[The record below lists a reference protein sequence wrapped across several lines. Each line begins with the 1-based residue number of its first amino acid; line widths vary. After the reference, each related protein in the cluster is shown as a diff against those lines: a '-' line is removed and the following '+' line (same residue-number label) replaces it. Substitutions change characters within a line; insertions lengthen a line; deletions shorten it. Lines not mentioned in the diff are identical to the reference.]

1 MATIIK
7 IPINERDR
15 YPKLILLYK
24 KYNDITAEHCIG
36 LIKDLYK
43 GIKDD
48 WINPLTKRSIKT
60 TSDRFISFLSTCY
73 YKWGDNRLEIDTP
86 NWKIDLTYKEHI
98 TKFIP
103 VEYLFEI
110 PLFTQHPNLLP
121 SGKRQPHPPVMRRSP
136 LFYSPQEAATNAPR
150 RSAYSTSSSSSGKR
164 QPSPPVMPRSPS
176 INSPQGAATNAPR
189 RRPRSSSRTS
199 IKSISPPRIR
209 NIQLLPSPQG
219 AVANAPRRSAYSTSS
234 STSSSSSGKR
244 QPPPPVM
251 PRSPRSNSPKRSKSP
266 ITKKLTFS
274 MKSSDTIIAKTML
287 NANQLKES
295 DCDKLLKEMKKKMRN
310 KTDIEILDIM
320 LTDPITT
327 KEIGIDSPFIKSYLA
342 KCYYGFDNK
351 NIKKNIDKLV
361 NIGDLD
367 NFKNFADKKAREEE
381 EELLKR
387 VKEKEEFV
395 KRRPDIEKFIAV
407 RINTF
412 NEVCDELIDKC
423 KDGILPSHK
432 YIADIVN
439 AILAIIYTKYLHLYD
454 NITPT
459 TYDKPL
465 HIYMYDEDFH
475 KYYIDNGLNSQLFT
489 HIIYQKDDLMKSLNE
504 TKIDLKPKTIE
515 RYKENTLFNRQYV
528 FELSKK
534 DKDTTIKYNMIN
546 SRKQDFNALELV
558 ATLEYAY
565 NLLFYKD
572 PFNYNITNSILPKII
587 KIECLTHSVLGH
599 FDEILHT
606 INTRLKTL
614 PVIKDVR
621 STSDKRYNNVIVAMK
636 ECEFGDNDMIRKN
649 ILYSLNAQVPSYIK
663 KYITLYSEA
672 TLGLKDFY
680 KDKIYYNYGYTGTFP
695 LFTWI
700 PISSSGSD
708 GTIYNFPS
716 SSKWQPYGADKTEIF
731 KQVDKAYKNYYT
743 QPFSKSLNETI
754 YKVISGESTD
764 VDTRMTKRINETI
777 GIYKDMDK
785 AETYKNEK
793 IYLYHGTNQ
802 KLHYMDG
809 KKDDIELLGFLSTTL
824 NIYTASF
831 YSEVGLKGNGFIYII
846 EVDDTQ
852 TYINLNDN
860 LYQILLLPHSIIRI
874 LHTFDYIG
882 ITIILCRLIETPTKE
897 QSIELY
903 NKLLAAAELTAA
915 KVAVFYYIK
924 RNNNA
929 VPICAGF
936 RGDDLFK
943 KEQLLSWYIRGV
955 KNTCNTKIKSEYMDI
970 FQIPREWLAAIP
982 ILLPLDNRYELY
994 VYFSLLQENEL
1005 YLIKGEKTKGVYGGF
1020 DDIKYSIHQHFIKD
1034 CYKSLN
1040 IPCIDY
1046 AFLHG
1051 DENTKNAIATGILLD
1066 DYKANRKSQYKYDI
1080 NNLLI
1085 DCIFNFDSIDNN
1097 NKKLDLPGVVNS
1109 SKVLFYADKI
1119 EGFRNA
1125 GLYINGIINPLFR
1138 FDSNEQLDYILE
1150 YVNKNKRFLYK
1161 YSEAIDT
1168 DLEKHFECCNK
1179 KFTKLVGII
1188 DNLKEQYSN
1197 FINDILQAN
1206 SVSNNSN
1213 KELEE
1218 LKDMLNKLA
1227 DTLKQRALFHI
1238 SLTSDIRVEQKSD
1251 TQVVKFIKLI
1261 RKALSDEGDPA
1272 NDILLPENS
1281 EFADLIIL
1289 CEEDKK
1295 TKGGF
1300 RKTKVVGDYLNQII
1314 PKDYINAKV
1323 KEQGMRK
1330 SSGTKREEKRRIL
1343 IEETNNEINA
1353 SISGYKSMYKFEDLP
1368 EDFQKYYGKKNKGK
1382 EVDVDISNSCHIRL
1396 VPRKD

>member
-1 MATIIK
+1 MANKATYESTAPKISHLYRKYDEIALDHCKSLIAHLYEGKVGSWVNPITGNTI
-7 IPINERDR
+7 NNGS
-15 YPKLILLYK
+15 Y
-24 KYNDITAEHCIG
+24 IT
-36 LIKDLYK
+36 
-43 GIKDD
+43 
-48 WINPLTKRSIKT
+48 
-60 TSDRFISFLSTCY
+60 ISFLS
-73 YKWGDNRLEIDTP
+73 
-86 NWKIDLTYKEHI
+86 
-98 TKFIP
+98 
-103 VEYLFEI
+103 
-110 PLFTQHPNLLP
+110 
-121 SGKRQPHPPVMRRSP
+121 
-136 LFYSPQEAATNAPR
+136 
-150 RSAYSTSSSSSGKR
+150 
-164 QPSPPVMPRSPS
+164 
-176 INSPQGAATNAPR
+176 
-189 RRPRSSSRTS
+189 
-199 IKSISPPRIR
+199 
-209 NIQLLPSPQG
+209 
-219 AVANAPRRSAYSTSS
+219 
-234 STSSSSSGKR
+234 
-244 QPPPPVM
+244 
-251 PRSPRSNSPKRSKSP
+251 
-266 ITKKLTFS
+266 
-274 MKSSDTIIAKTML
+274 
-287 NANQLKES
+287 
-295 DCDKLLKEMKKKMRN
+295 
-310 KTDIEILDIM
+310 
-320 LTDPITT
+320 
-327 KEIGIDSPFIKSYLA
+327 
-342 KCYYGFDNK
+342 KCYYLWGNK
-351 NIKKNIDKLV
+351 IATINSKKLKY
-361 NIGDLD
+361 
-367 NFKNFADKKAREEE
+367 KKH
-381 EELLKR
+381 
-387 VKEKEEFV
+387 
-395 KRRPDIEKFIAV
+395 IEKFIAKEYLFDISAIKQLAV
-407 RINTF
+407 SKQKKKDKAVVSMNTMGHRGGLLHGINSRSPSNSPPAARRRSPSLSPPAARRRSPSNSPPAAQSSNPLKLEFPENIKKSSNSIVKGKYITG
-412 NEVCDELIDKC
+412 DELTEERCNNFLTDIENKLRGKTETELSNINIKDPISGVDIAIGSQKLLIYLSKCYYSFDKPIQDRISKIVYDVEDLIVLTDDKEKIKQAIPIIEGKLKKLMDNFNKC
-423 KDGILPSHK
+423 CDNLIVNCNDGILPSHK

-439 AILAIIYTKYLHLYD
+439 AILVIIYTKYLHLYD

-475 KYYIDNGLNSQLFT
+475 KYYIKNELNSQSFT
-489 HIIYQKDDLMKSLNE
+489 YIIYQKDDLTKSLNE
-504 TKIDLKPKTIE
+504 TRIDLKPKTIDK
-515 RYKENTLFNRQYV
+515 YKENTLFNHQYV

-546 SRKQDFNALELV
+546 SRQQYFNALELPT
-558 ATLEYAY
+558 TLEYAY
-565 NLLFYKD
+565 NLLFNKD

-587 KIECLTHSVLGH
+587 KIECLTPSVLIH
-599 FDEILHT
+599 FDGILHT
-606 INTRLKTL
+606 INTRLETL

-663 KYITLYSEA
+663 KYITLYSDA

-680 KDKIYYNYGYTGTFP
+680 KDKIYYNYGYTGSFP
-695 LFTWI
+695 IFSWI
-700 PISSSGSD
+700 PISSSEPD

-754 YKVISGESTD
+754 YKVISGKSTD
-764 VDTRMTKRINETI
+764 VDKRMTKRIKETI
-777 GIYKDMDK
+777 GIYKDMDR
-785 AETYKNEK
+785 AETYKNKK
-793 IYLYHGTNQ
+793 IYLYHGTNK
-802 KLHYMDG
+802 KLHNMDD
-809 KKDDIELLGFLSTTL
+809 KKEDIELLGFLSTTL

-915 KVAVFYYIK
+915 ELTAAKVAVFYYI
-924 RNNNA
+924 RQNNNA
-929 VPICAGF
+929 APICAGLNKQE
-936 RGDDLFK
+936 DFK
-943 KEQLLSWYIRGV
+943 LKQKV
-955 KNTCNTKIKSEYMDI
+955 KCNSDYFNAKITDEYMDI
-970 FQIPREWLAAIP
+970 FQIPREYLMNDI
-982 ILLPLDNRYELY
+982 LPLDNDFKDNKLY

-1040 IPCIDY
+1040 IHCIDY

-1051 DENTKNAIATGILLD
+1051 DKKTKNAIATGILLD

-1097 NKKLDLPGVVNS
+1097 NKKLDLPGVDNS

-1138 FDSNEQLDYILE
+1138 FDKDEQLDYILE
-1150 YVNKNKRFLYK
+1150 YVKKYRKFLSK
-1161 YSEAIDT
+1161 YSEASEEN
-1168 DLEKHFECCNK
+1168 LKKHFECCNK
-1179 KFTKLVGII
+1179 KFEKLVGII
-1188 DNLKEQYSN
+1188 DDLKEQYLK

-1206 SVSNNSN
+1206 SVSNSSMVELAELNS
-1213 KELEE
+1213 
-1218 LKDMLNKLA
+1218 MLNQLA
-1227 DTLKQRALFHI
+1227 DTLRLRALFHI
-1238 SLTSDIRVEQKSD
+1238 SLTSDKRVKLTSD
-1251 TQVVKFIKLI
+1251 TQVVKFINLI

-1281 EFADLIIL
+1281 EFADLTIL
-1289 CEEDKK
+1289 CNEDKK

-1300 RKTKVVGDYLNQII
+1300 RKTKVVVGDYLNQILKSDI
-1314 PKDYINAKV
+1314 KDNV

-1330 SSGTKREEKRRIL
+1330 SSGTTREEKRRKL

>member
-1 MATIIK
+1 MANIK
-7 IPINERDR
+7 QPMKAQP
-15 YPKLILLYK
+15 PKISHIYRKYDEIALDHCKSLIAHLYEGK
-24 KYNDITAEHCIG
+24 VG
-36 LIKDLYK
+36 S
-43 GIKDD
+43 
-48 WINPLTKRSIKT
+48 WINPITGNTINNGSYIT
-60 TSDRFISFLSTCY
+60 ISFLS
-73 YKWGDNRLEIDTP
+73 
-86 NWKIDLTYKEHI
+86 
-98 TKFIP
+98 
-103 VEYLFEI
+103 
-110 PLFTQHPNLLP
+110 
-121 SGKRQPHPPVMRRSP
+121 
-136 LFYSPQEAATNAPR
+136 
-150 RSAYSTSSSSSGKR
+150 
-164 QPSPPVMPRSPS
+164 
-176 INSPQGAATNAPR
+176 
-189 RRPRSSSRTS
+189 
-199 IKSISPPRIR
+199 
-209 NIQLLPSPQG
+209 
-219 AVANAPRRSAYSTSS
+219 
-234 STSSSSSGKR
+234 
-244 QPPPPVM
+244 
-251 PRSPRSNSPKRSKSP
+251 
-266 ITKKLTFS
+266 
-274 MKSSDTIIAKTML
+274 
-287 NANQLKES
+287 
-295 DCDKLLKEMKKKMRN
+295 
-310 KTDIEILDIM
+310 
-320 LTDPITT
+320 
-327 KEIGIDSPFIKSYLA
+327 
-342 KCYYGFDNK
+342 KCYYLWGNK
-351 NIKKNIDKLV
+351 IATINSKKLKY
-361 NIGDLD
+361 
-367 NFKNFADKKAREEE
+367 KKH
-381 EELLKR
+381 
-387 VKEKEEFV
+387 
-395 KRRPDIEKFIAV
+395 IEKFIAKEYLFDISAIKQLAV
-407 RINTF
+407 SKQKKKDNAVVSMNTMRHRGGLLHGTGVNSRSPSNSPPAARRRSPSLSPPAAQSPNPLKLEF
-412 NEVCDELIDKC
+412 PKNIKDSSKIIVEKRFITGDELTEERCNNFLTDIEKNLRGKTETELSNINIKDPIISSKNIAIGSQKLLIYLSKCYYSFDKPIQDRISKIVYDVEDLIVLTDDKEKIKQSIPIIEGKLKKLMDNFNVCCDNLIVNC

-439 AILAIIYTKYLHLYD
+439 AILVIIYTKYLHLYD

-475 KYYIDNGLNSQLFT
+475 KYYIKNELNSQSFT

-504 TKIDLKPKTIE
+504 TRIDLKPKTIE
-515 RYKENTLFNRQYV
+515 RYEENTLFNRQYV

-546 SRKQDFNALELV
+546 SRQQYFNALELD

-565 NLLFYKD
+565 KLLFNKD

-587 KIECLTHSVLGH
+587 KIECLTPSVLIH
-599 FDEILHT
+599 FDGILHT
-606 INTRLKTL
+606 INTRLETL
-614 PVIKDVR
+614 PVIKDIR
-621 STSDKRYNNVIVAMK
+621 STSDKLYNVIVAMK

-663 KYITLYSEA
+663 KYNEA
-672 TLGLKDFY
+672 TLGIKDFY
-680 KDKIYYNYGYTGTFP
+680 KDKIYYNYGYTGSFP

-700 PISSSGSD
+700 PISSSEPD

-716 SSKWQPYGADKTEIF
+716 SSKWQPYGEDKTEPF
-731 KQVDKAYKNYYT
+731 EKVDKAYKNYYT

-754 YKVISGESTD
+754 YKVISGKSTD
-764 VDTRMTKRINETI
+764 VDTRMKKRINETI
-777 GIYKDMDK
+777 GIYKDMDR
-785 AETYKNEK
+785 AATYKNKK

-802 KLHYMDG
+802 KLHNMDD
-809 KKDDIELLGFLSTTL
+809 KKEDIELLGFLSTTL

-924 RNNNA
+924 QNNNP

-943 KEQLLSWYIRGV
+943 KVQRLKSID
-955 KNTCNTKIKSEYMDI
+955 TKIKSEYMDI
-970 FQIPREWLAAIP
+970 FQIPREWLGSAT
-982 ILLPLDNRYELY
+982 LPRDVDNKYELY

-1097 NKKLDLPGVVNS
+1097 NKKLDLPGVDNS

-1150 YVNKNKRFLYK
+1150 YVNKNRKFLSK
-1161 YSEAIDT
+1161 YSEASEEN
-1168 DLEKHFECCNK
+1168 LKKHFKCCNK
-1179 KFTKLVGII
+1179 KFEKLLGII
-1188 DNLKEQYSN
+1188 DDLKEQYLK

-1206 SVSNNSN
+1206 SVNDNSKN
-1213 KELEE
+1213 ELAE
-1218 LKDMLNKLA
+1218 LNSMLNNLA
-1227 DTLKQRALFHI
+1227 DTLRQRALFHI

-1251 TQVVKFIKLI
+1251 TQVVKFINLI
-1261 RKALSDEGDPA
+1261 RKALSNKGDPA

-1281 EFADLIIL
+1281 EFADLTIL
-1289 CEEDKK
+1289 CNEDKK
-1295 TKGGF
+1295 TSGGF
-1300 RKTKVVGDYLNQII
+1300 RKTKVVSDYLNQII
-1314 PKDYINAKV
+1314 YKNDIKEKV

-1330 SSGTKREEKRRIL
+1330 SSGTTREEKRRIL

-1368 EDFQKYYGKKNKGK
+1368 EEFQKYYGKKNKGK
-1382 EVDVDISNSCHIRL
+1382 EVNVDISNSCHIRL